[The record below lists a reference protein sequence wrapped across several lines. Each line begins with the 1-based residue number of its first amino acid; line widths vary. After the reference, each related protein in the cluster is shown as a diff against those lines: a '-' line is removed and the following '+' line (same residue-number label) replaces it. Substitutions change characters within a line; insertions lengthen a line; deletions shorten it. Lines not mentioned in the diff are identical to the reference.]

1 MKPWLVLLDRTA
13 VLFLGV
19 AAGVA
24 IGLAF
29 AYGGQPWSDKAA
41 GGPPPAI
48 TQPGTPETTPSTAT
62 APAAPSGESD
72 RNRAAPVQPVPPVAF
87 EMIQPFQ
94 RQLIDTVAAGKKVRV
109 GVFGDSF
116 GDGVWS
122 ALYRQLPAKAD
133 YQVVKYSQQ
142 STGFTRYASLNIED
156 HTAQQLATDGPVDI
170 AVVSFGANDTQGV
183 WSGGK
188 AAALLSPAW
197 KQVIGARVEGL
208 VRLLRSQGAMVY
220 WVGLPRMRKESFD
233 SDIQGMNA
241 FYADKMRQLG
251 VPFIDTLA
259 LSVDENGAYAPYLPD
274 GPEGKRTLMRAN
286 DGIHMSMTGYVHITR
301 GLADR
306 IRNYVQAARES
317 AGRDAVP
324 APQEQQQADI
334 S

>member
-1 MKPWLVLLDRTA
+1 MKPWMVLADRTA

-29 AYGGQPWSDKAA
+29 AYGGQPWPDRSAAVDVSPGDKPAAEAQRPSADAAPPAPA
-41 GGPPPAI
+41 GG
-48 TQPGTPETTPSTAT
+48 
-62 APAAPSGESD
+62 
-72 RNRAAPVQPVPPVAF
+72 NPPVTAARGPLPQDHAF
-87 EMIQPFQ
+87 EMAMPFQ
-94 RQLIDTVAAGKKVRV
+94 RQLLDTVASGRKVRV

-133 YQVVKYSQQ
+133 YHVVKYSQQ

-156 HTAQQLATDGPVDI
+156 HTAQQLAADGPVDI
-170 AVVSFGANDTQGV
+170 AVISFGANDTQGV

-188 AAALLSPAW
+188 AAALLTPAW
-197 KQVIGARVEGL
+197 KQVIGERMEGL

-220 WVGLPRMRKESFD
+220 WVGLPRMRKDSFNA
-233 SDIQGMNA
+233 DIQGMNV
-241 FYADKMRQLG
+241 FYAEKMRQLG
-251 VPFIDTLA
+251 VPFIDTVP
-259 LSVDENGAYAPYLPD
+259 LSVDENGDYAPYLPD
-274 GPEGKRTLMRAN
+274 GPDRKRTLMRAN

-306 IRNYVQAARES
+306 IRNYVEAARQS
-317 AGRDAVP
+317 AAGNATDT
-324 APQEQQQADI
+324 QQQAGI